1 MKSSFEWVIVI
12 NFSLN
17 VSVLFISFSPFLCV
31 CVCVRR
37 LVQMRS
43 HFAAQFFLL
52 LNGDR
57 IKQCTILRNQSANQV
72 FALNSKKMIIP
83 RMFCNAHEMC
93 SI

>member
-1 MKSSFEWVIVI
+1 M
-12 NFSLN
+12 
-17 VSVLFISFSPFLCV
+17 
-31 CVCVRR
+31 
-37 LVQMRS
+37 QMRS

-93 SI
+93 SIYVRVSVRPAVESGVRATNHIKSKLYISHKPKRE